1 MSTNTRIPTFIALD
15 IACPLRASSAN
26 AELSS
31 FNYQGT
37 LAQGGQ
43 PANGSFE
50 MQFLLYDSDSS
61 GMQIP
66 SAAFVNPVT
75 VTDGKFNVSFE
86 CRTHNNRIDIRS
98 SPSLPAKRT
107 PNCQSI
113 SRNVAEVAL
122 T

>member
-15 IACPLRASSAN
+15 VACVLSASSAN

-50 MQFLLYDSDSS
+50 FQFLLYDSDSS
-61 GMQIP
+61 GMQPP

-75 VTDGKFNVSFE
+75 VIDGMFNISFE
-86 CRTHNNRIDIRS
+86 FRTHNNRIDIRL
-98 SPSLPAKRT
+98 SPSLPAKNI
-107 PNCQSI
+107 PI
-113 SRNVAEVAL
+113 SRNVAEAA
-122 T
+122 